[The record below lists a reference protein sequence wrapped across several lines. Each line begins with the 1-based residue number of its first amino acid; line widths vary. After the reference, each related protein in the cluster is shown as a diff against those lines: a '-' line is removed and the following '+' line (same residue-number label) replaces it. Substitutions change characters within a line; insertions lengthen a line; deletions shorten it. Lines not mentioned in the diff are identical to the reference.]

1 MKSLLCKGQGLV
13 LIKKGGVTKEEEQK
27 KVDQI
32 SFIINFQHISLDTSC
47 IFSEYTHADS
57 YSRH

>member
-13 LIKKGGVTKEEEQK
+13 LIRKRGVTKEEEQK

-32 SFIINFQHISLDTSC
+32 
-47 IFSEYTHADS
+47 
-57 YSRH
+57 